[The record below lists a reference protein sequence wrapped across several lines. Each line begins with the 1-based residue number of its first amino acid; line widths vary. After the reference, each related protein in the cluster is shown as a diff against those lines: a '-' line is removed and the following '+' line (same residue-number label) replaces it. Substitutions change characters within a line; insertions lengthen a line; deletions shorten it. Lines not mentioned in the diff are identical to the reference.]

1 MIDGFSF
8 LQKELMIP
16 ILLGGLVVFNSYV
29 WKEWKT
35 KHSGRFVVNAIVALM
50 TILALVVLIL
60 EPTKEVEIN
69 DSQAVVLT
77 DNFDAAVKDSLLN
90 RYEGIKVLDYNPKK
104 SIRKELDSLTSV
116 IVLGDGIEPYDFYL
130 FDSIPTTYIPNAA
143 PTGVTQLNYTEQ
155 LVLGEELKV
164 SGSYSQPIEKSFLV
178 LQDSRNNGLDSIQI
192 TVDKNAD
199 FNLKTRPKLAGVYVY
214 QLAVKDSAG
223 VVLETNSIPIEV
235 MRKEPLRV
243 LILNTFPTFETK
255 YLKNFLAESGHEV
268 IVRSQLTKGKY
279 KFEYFNTPTRPIYQ
293 FTKET
298 LKNFDIVIVDAETYT
313 GLGNTIRK
321 RFETS
326 IEEQGLGLFIQPSD
340 FLFNSRSSDAY
351 FKFRRD
357 RMNTVKLP
365 VYAAETEKYPYQ
377 FNEQLLVEPIH
388 LGGTSKL
395 AAYRQI
401 GNGKI
406 AITTILNSYQF
417 LLNGKSEV
425 YHGIWTTILDKIAK
439 KKGQAVS
446 WQSNTKFPRIDEP
459 FHFEI
464 RTNLEEFGIINEDS
478 ISVSLVQNALLP
490 SHYSGT
496 VYPKKTGWN
505 SIQVENDSTN
515 FSYYVFEHKDWKAL
529 KSTAN
534 IAANKNQF
542 GKETLKNRTVVVDR
556 PVSLLVFYIL
566 FLLGVGWLWL
576 SPKLSAEG

>member
-1 MIDGFSF
+1 MIDDFSF
-8 LQKELMIP
+8 LQKELIIP
-16 ILLGGLVVFNSYV
+16 ILLGGLVVFNIYV
-29 WKEWKT
+29 WKEWQT
-35 KHSGRFVVNAIVALM
+35 KQRGRFVVNAIVALI
-50 TILALVVLIL
+50 TILALAMLIL

-69 DSQAVVLT
+69 DSQALVLT
-77 DNFDAAVKDSLLN
+77 DNFDEVVKDSLLN
-90 RYEGIKVLDYNPKK
+90 HYKSIKVLDYNPKK
-104 SIRKELDSLTSV
+104 SIRKELDSLTNV
-116 IVLGDGIEPYDFYL
+116 IVLGDGVKPYDFYL
-130 FDSIPTTYIPNAA
+130 FDSIPTAYIPNGA
-143 PTGVTQLNYTEQ
+143 PTGVTRLNYTEQ
-155 LVLGEELKV
+155 LVLGNELKV
-164 SGSYSQPIEKSFLV
+164 SGSYSNPIEKSFLV
-178 LQDSRNNGLDSIQI
+178 LQDSRNNGLDSIQF
-192 TVDKNAD
+192 VGDKNAD
-199 FNLKTRPKLAGVYVY
+199 YNLSTHPKVSGTYVY
-214 QLAVKDSAG
+214 QLAVKDSTG
-223 VVLETNSIPIEV
+223 SVLETNPLPIKV
-235 MRKEPLRV
+235 LKKEPLRV

-279 KFEYFNTPTRPIYQ
+279 KFEYFNTPTQPIYQ

-298 LKNFDIVIVDAETYT
+298 LESFDIVIVDAETYT
-313 GLGNTIRK
+313 GLRNTIRK

-351 FKFRRD
+351 FKFKND
-357 RMNTVKLP
+357 RINTVKLP

-388 LGGTSKL
+388 LGGTSNL

-406 AITTILNSYQF
+406 ATTTLLNSYQF
-417 LLNGKSEV
+417 LLNGKTEV
-425 YHGIWTTILDKIAK
+425 YHGVWTTILDKIAK
-439 KKGQAVS
+439 KKGQVVS

-459 FHFEI
+459 FQFEI
-464 RTNLEEFGIINEDS
+464 RTNLEEFSIINEDS
-478 ISVSLVQNALLP
+478 ISVSLVQSVLLP

-505 SIQVENDSTN
+505 SIQVENDSTS

-529 KSTAN
+529 KSTAD

-542 GKETLKNRTVVVDR
+542 EKETLKNRTVVLDR